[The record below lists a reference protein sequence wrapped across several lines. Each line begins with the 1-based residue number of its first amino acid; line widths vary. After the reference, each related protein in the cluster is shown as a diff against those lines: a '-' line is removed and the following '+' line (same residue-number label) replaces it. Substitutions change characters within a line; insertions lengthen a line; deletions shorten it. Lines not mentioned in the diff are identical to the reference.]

1 MCNLRRN
8 LGTFLK
14 YFETQMAVCSIF
26 LSPLAII
33 ILYLCI
39 YIYVYNISLF
49 LLEWPKVPVQET
61 TPAPRGVFGEGKT
74 CAIATSMMPTI

>member
-1 MCNLRRN
+1 MCNLRRI

-14 YFETQMAVCSIF
+14 YFETLLAMCSIF
-26 LSPLAII
+26 LSPPSHLIPV
-33 ILYLCI
+33 
-39 YIYVYNISLF
+39 YIYVYNISLS